1 MARPRGNRKADWKAE
16 TLFSNNWKQRCLEQG
31 CGMNHTASA
40 RRLQK
45 CQLLQEATRLALHT
59 TVRKMD
65 KITNL
70 SENLKKNEGNVDGRG
85 RRSK

>member
-1 MARPRGNRKADWKAE
+1 
-16 TLFSNNWKQRCLEQG
+16 
-31 CGMNHTASA
+31 MNHTASA
-40 RRLQK
+40 RSLQK

-59 TVRKMD
+59 IVRKMD

-70 SENLKKNEGNVDGRG
+70 SENSKKNEGNVDGRG